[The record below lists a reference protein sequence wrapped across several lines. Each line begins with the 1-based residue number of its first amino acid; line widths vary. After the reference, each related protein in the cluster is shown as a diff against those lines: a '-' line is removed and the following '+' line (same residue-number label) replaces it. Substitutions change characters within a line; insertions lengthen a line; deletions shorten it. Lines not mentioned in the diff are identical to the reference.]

1 MSGFK
6 AGKFERH
13 QVFGAVRPFCPT
25 HAVHKLQDVD
35 TEALANRGIKLI
47 MIDVDN
53 TLVVWRKDDFA
64 QETLD
69 WVAKAK
75 SHDIQIV
82 ILSNTRN
89 PERLTRL
96 AKMLDI
102 PALRGKFKPSKAMY
116 QEALKK
122 FNVNESQAVM
132 IGDQIFT
139 DILGANRAGIESIWL
154 QPISH
159 HDFVG
164 TKVSRVGERL
174 LRGYLYRA
182 LSEPI
187 DLPETPEQAAAK
199 PFWER
204 KIVHQIVKFGIVG
217 GSSFVID
224 YCIRMTL
231 LYQAPFSEFAR
242 TQGVWLQTHAGALFG
257 GFKGPIEAFTP
268 IAVTCSGTVA
278 ILNSFYWNRLW
289 TFNIRGK
296 EDRGAQLRR
305 FIAISLVGLALNI
318 MLTSMFVHAIPAQ
331 GKQALRIAT
340 VLAAVL
346 VAVWNFTAQR
356 LYAFKTPAAAAGPT
370 ASPRA

>member
-1 MSGFK
+1 MSGFR

-35 TEALANRGIKLI
+35 PVALANRGIKLI

-53 TLVVWRKDDFA
+53 TLVIWRKEDFA

-69 WVAKAK
+69 WVAAAKAQGI
-75 SHDIQIV
+75 HIV
-82 ILSNTRN
+82 ILSNTRH

-96 AKMLDI
+96 AATLDI
-102 PALRGKFKPSKAMY
+102 PALRGKFKPNPAMY
-116 QEALKK
+116 NEALEK
-122 FNVNESQAVM
+122 FGVHASQAVM

-139 DILGANRAGIESIWL
+139 DIWGANRAGIESIWL
-154 QPISH
+154 QPISP

-182 LSEPI
+182 LTEPI
-187 DLPETPEQAAAK
+187 DLPETPEEAAAK

-204 KIVHQIVKFGIVG
+204 KIVHQIVKFCIVG

-231 LYQAPFSEFAR
+231 LYQTPFSDFAR
-242 TQGVWLQTHAGALFG
+242 TEGVWLQGHLSALFG

-296 EDRGAQLRR
+296 EDRGMQLRR
-305 FIAISLVGLALNI
+305 FIAISAVGLVLNI
-318 MLTSMFVHAIPAQ
+318 MLTSVFVHVLPVQ

-340 VLAAVL
+340 VLSAVL

-356 LYAFKTPAAAAGPT
+356 LYAFRTPATAAATTPSQGT
-370 ASPRA
+370 

>member
-25 HAVHKLQDVD
+25 HAVHKLEDVD
-35 TEALANRGIKLI
+35 PAALANRGIKLI

-53 TLVVWRKDDFA
+53 TLVVWRKEDFA

-69 WVAKAK
+69 WIAKAK

-89 PERLTRL
+89 PERLMRL

-102 PALRGKFKPSKAMY
+102 PALRGKFKPNPAMY
-116 QEALKK
+116 KEALKK
-122 FNVNESQAVM
+122 FGVHESQAVM

-154 QPISH
+154 QPISP

-174 LRGYLYRA
+174 LRGYLYRS
-182 LSEPI
+182 LTEPI
-187 DLPETPEQAAAK
+187 DLPETPEEAAAK

-204 KIVHQIVKFGIVG
+204 KIVHQIVKFTIVG

-224 YCIRMTL
+224 YCLRMTFL
-231 LYQAPFSEFAR
+231 FAPPFSTFFLAQGEWLR
-242 TQGVWLQTHAGALFG
+242 THVPALFG
-257 GFKGPIEAFTP
+257 FYRTGRDAIFPV
-268 IAVTCSGTVA
+268 AVTCSAAVA
-278 ILNSFYWNRLW
+278 ILNSFYWNRMW
-289 TFNIRGK
+289 TFNIRGSAN
-296 EDRGAQLRR
+296 RGEQLKR
-305 FIAISLVGLALNI
+305 FIVISVVGLIFNVILSTGFNH
-318 MLTSMFVHAIPAQ
+318 MIPGDRKNA
-331 GKQALRIAT
+331 ARIAT

-356 LYAFKTPAAAAGPT
+356 LYAFKTPAPEPSPT
-370 ASPRA
+370 PYPRT